1 MEYIDDAGEDA
12 IRLKK
17 AVRKKILALRDRIP
31 VADKAEYDVKIREVI
46 TGMKEYREAEVILA
60 YVSYRGEVDTL
71 MLIEQALKNGKY
83 VFAPKV
89 AGNEMEFWRI
99 TAIEDLQEGYRG
111 IREPVQRISFPDWA
125 RERCSIMNE
134 DKVTDK
140 DKAENCARE
149 VRKVMMWM
157 PGVAFDKDR
166 HRIGYGGGF
175 YDKYLNR
182 LLRASKQTV
191 SSGQQRLYIGQFELT
206 TAALAYR
213 CQVLERIP
221 HEEHDGKPD
230 FLITEQGILC

>member
-1 MEYIDDAGEDA
+1 MNKREI
-12 IRLKK
+12 
-17 AVRKKILALRDRIP
+17 RKKILAVRDAIP
-31 VADKAEYDVKIREVI
+31 AADKTLYDKKIREIV
-46 TGMKEYREAEVILA
+46 TGMEEYRDAEVILA
-60 YVSYRGEVDTL
+60 YVSYKSEVDTM
-71 MLIEQALKNGKY
+71 MLIQKALEDGKY

-89 AGNEMEFWRI
+89 SGNEMEFWQI
-99 TAIEDLQEGYRG
+99 SSLEDLREGYRG
-111 IREPVQRISFPDWA
+111 IREPVQGVSFPDWIKSHI
-125 RERCSIMNE
+125 C
-134 DKVTDK
+134 
-140 DKAENCARE
+140 
-149 VRKVMMWM
+149 KVMMWM
-157 PGVAFDKDR
+157 PGVVFDRER

-182 LLRASKQTV
+182 LSRASKQTV